1 MKKLLSLSLA
11 IIMLLSCVLVQT
23 VAVSAAEA
31 VSSTNAPYAGVYQV
45 TSDKAVTLTNET
57 GHTVTLAAG
66 ATDYFYLVKG
76 ANSITSTDASA
87 NVTFT
92 ALANNGMD
100 YIAEVDIDTVP
111 LTASSS
117 GDFYVGA
124 NVISGEGS
132 YTPGST
138 YLIMDKNAVVNFNA
152 TVANAGIY
160 YISLQF
166 GDQNMNKIYVETE
179 TGYYGY
185 IQQYQYGWN
194 YLEEGAGTTDLL
206 MVYLHAGTNVITVRN
221 DGTGYSTIH
230 FASMKKSAEL
240 NNAEKFPQYVPQLN
254 YESCKVVPY
263 ELADAPEAT
272 PAPTEEPVV
281 TPAPETAT
289 ITYTA
294 PFAGVFEVTSDK
306 AVTLTNETGHYATVE
321 AGATEYFYLLKGV
334 NTIATTDASATLTF
348 TALEGQGIDK
358 INEVAHGDFKIAQGH
373 VYYASGINVPANSSV
388 EITVE
393 LTESGMYYLSPQVNA
408 NASNKSINIIAD
420 TGLYGAPTHDR
431 YGWCHFDI
439 ADGTVEYAY
448 MRAGTNT
455 VTLEN
460 NNDSD
465 FYVSQIRFSKTSDY
479 SVGLAWDAV
488 KVYVEET
495 EPEATPE
502 PTPEATPEVP
512 AVTVTAEGAYAGV
525 YEVTS
530 DKDVTITNFTG
541 HTATLTAGVTE
552 YFYLVKGANTIA
564 TTDETAT
571 LTFTELE
578 DNGMEFLAEVDAG
591 VAPLASGEAEI
602 DAASNLLD
610 TEGEYG
616 TGSGYVQLGVGG
628 AAKIKINAPET
639 GIYYLQIQMNDGS
652 YGDTIYMETDTGFC
666 GTMLQYQWGWHFRTN
681 GASDN
686 DLTMVF
692 LREGE
697 GWLLLENQGPAAI
710 TIGNIALCQS
720 AELNDA
726 AKFPQY
732 VEQLDMESCDVV
744 IPVPDSFIND
754 IVAAT
759 AEGTTI
765 TMGGRLGAEWM
776 NELYGVEFSSN
787 KTGTRA
793 QKYYGARPG
802 DIVSDGNDGTTEF
815 TFGEWD
821 GSFEIILEG
830 VSAGVKEYKFF
841 VGTNYTDAA
850 TVEVAAAE

>member
-11 IIMLLSCVLVQT
+11 IIMLLSCMLVQT

-66 ATDYFYLVKG
+66 ATDYFYLIKG

-100 YIAEVDIDTVP
+100 YIAEVDAGTAP
-111 LTASSS
+111 LTLSSS
-117 GDFYVGA
+117 GDFYAGA
-124 NVISGEGS
+124 NVVSGEGS
-132 YTPGST
+132 FSATANSLTLAKGAS
-138 YLIMDKNAVVNFNA
+138 VQFNA

-166 GDQNMNKIYVETE
+166 AEEYMNKIYVETD
-179 TGYYGY
+179 TGYNGY
-185 IQQYQYGWN
+185 IQQYRYGWN
-194 YLEEGAGTTDLL
+194 YLEGGADSTDLL
-206 MVYLHAGTNVITVRN
+206 MVYLRAGTNVITVKN
-221 DGTGYSTIH
+221 EGSNYSIIWY
-230 FASMKKSAEL
+230 ASMKKTAEL
-240 NNAEKFPQYVPQLN
+240 QSYAQYVDQLN
-254 YESCKVVPY
+254 IASCKVVPY

-306 AVTLTNETGHYATVE
+306 AVTLTNETGHYASVE

-334 NTIATTDASATLTF
+334 NTIATTDASANVTF

-358 INEVAHGDFKIAQGH
+358 INEVAHGDFKIVQNH
-373 VYYASGINVPANSSV
+373 VVYANGFNVPAKSSV

-541 HTATLTAGVTE
+541 HTATLTAGATE

-591 VAPLASGEAEI
+591 VAPLASGEATI

-710 TIGNIALCQS
+710 TIGNVALCQS

-726 AKFPQY
+726 ATFPQY

-744 IPVPDSFIND
+744 IPVADSFIND
-754 IVAAT
+754 IAA
-759 AEGTTI
+759 AIVEGTKVTLS
-765 TMGGRLGAEWM
+765 GRIGAEWM
-776 NELYGVEFSSN
+776 NELYGVEFTTN

-802 DIVSDGNDGTTEF
+802 DTVGDYNGSTEF

-821 GSFEIILEG
+821 GTFEIILEG
-830 VSAGVKEYKFF
+830 VSAGVKEYRFF
-841 VGTNYTDAA
+841 VGDNYTDAA
-850 TVEVAAAE
+850 TFEVAAAE